1 MLSLVWIFLFFNS
14 QESGVYSFG
23 YNKRKD
29 EKKGDDPST
38 PKIMFSSKILKIV
51 CGESHAIILRK
62 K

>member
-1 MLSLVWIFLFFNS
+1 
-14 QESGVYSFG
+14 VYSFG

-38 PKIMFSSKILKIV
+38 PKILFSSKILKIV